1 MNRIKVYDTHTE
13 IINGLFIDIEDKKD
27 SIAKDNLKETLK
39 ETLDFKARRAG
50 MNSPSNREVTLFISE
65 EGMRQFNIA
74 MQEQMYT
81 QLTNMRA
88 KWTTSTMH
96 SRPELN
102 LTISTPTRST

>member
-1 MNRIKVYDTHTE
+1 MSRIKVYDTYTE

-27 SIAKDNLKETLK
+27 SIAKDNLK

-74 MQEQMYT
+74 MQEEMHRQIV
-81 QLTNMRA
+81 NM
-88 KWTTSTMH
+88 SEQ
-96 SRPELN
+96 ELIQYFDR
-102 LTISTPTRST
+102 ISQEEEN

>member
-1 MNRIKVYDTHTE
+1 MSRIKVYDTYTE

-27 SIAKDNLKETLK
+27 SIAKDNLK

-65 EGMRQFNIA
+65 EGMRQFNRA

-81 QLTNMRA
+81 QLTNMSEEQLIQYFDR
-88 KWTTSTMH
+88 
-96 SRPELN
+96 
-102 LTISTPTRST
+102 ISQEEEN